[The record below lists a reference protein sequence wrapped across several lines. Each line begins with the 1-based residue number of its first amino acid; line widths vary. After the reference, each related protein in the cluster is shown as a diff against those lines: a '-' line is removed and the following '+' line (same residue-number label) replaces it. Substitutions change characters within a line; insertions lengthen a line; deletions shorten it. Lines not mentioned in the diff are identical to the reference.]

1 MFHGKK
7 VIDCHGHMS
16 TPPQFRAYAYNLI
29 ALRTPG
35 DELLLSEQQMKGPI
49 DRHLR
54 MLDSHNI
61 DIQMISPRPV
71 AMMHWES
78 PYLVEPWTRVT
89 NDIIN
94 QQTELWGDRFVG
106 IAQLPQSR
114 DRDSD
119 NCVAELERCANMG
132 FVGATVNPDPG
143 ADGLTPG
150 MNDSYWFALYE
161 SAEALDMTLVV
172 HPSISKD
179 PRFEILPHS
188 YQYNNVKE
196 EWLATLLLE
205 QSDVFARYP
214 KLRIVICHCGGALN
228 RFLYKGKPVDY
239 VKQSHGQDTIATDS
253 GEETGGSVGIAKK
266 AAPKKKKVDVTKNL
280 FFDTCCYD
288 PHFLGAV
295 IKQRGVDRMVFGTE
309 VPGSGSDIFNP
320 ETKAA
325 ADDVLA
331 LIDSY
336 DWLTTEDKIAIVHDN
351 PLRMFPRIA
360 KSRAM
365 LAAAAV

>member
-35 DELLLSEQQMKGPI
+35 DELLLTEAQMKGPI

-61 DIQMISPRPV
+61 DVQMISPRPV
-71 AMMHWES
+71 AMMQWES
-78 PYLVEPWTRVT
+78 PYLVGPWTKVT
-89 NDIIN
+89 NDVIA
-94 QQTELWGDRFVG
+94 QQCEIWSDRYVG

-114 DRDSD
+114 DCDTS
-119 NCVAELERCANMG
+119 NCVPELERTAEMG

-150 MNDSYWFALYE
+150 MNDEYWYPLYK
-161 SAEALDMTLVV
+161 SAEALEMTLVV

-179 PRFEILPHS
+179 PRFEILSHS
-188 YQYNNVKE
+188 YQFNNVKE

-205 QSDVFARYP
+205 QSDVFAKFP
-214 KLRIVICHCGGALN
+214 KLRIVICHCGGALS

-239 VKQSHGQDTIATDS
+239 VKQSHGQDTIATAS

-266 AAPKKKKVDVTKNL
+266 KEGAKKKVDVTKNL

-288 PHFLGAV
+288 PHFLSAV

-320 ETKAA
+320 ETGAA

-331 LIDSY
+331 LIDSF
-336 DWLTTEDKIAIVHDN
+336 DFLNTEDKIAIVHDN
-351 PLRMFPRIA
+351 PLRMFPLIT
-360 KSRAM
+360 KSRA
-365 LAAAAV
+365 LAAQAV

>member
-35 DELLLSEQQMKGPI
+35 DELLLTEAQMKAPI

-54 MLDSHNI
+54 MLDTHNI
-61 DIQMISPRPV
+61 DVQMISPRPV

-78 PYLVEPWTRVT
+78 PYLVAPWTKVT
-89 NDIIN
+89 NDVIA
-94 QQTELWGDRFVG
+94 QQCEIWSDRFVG

-114 DRDSD
+114 DRDSE
-119 NCVAELERCANMG
+119 NCVEELERCAAMG

-150 MNDSYWFALYE
+150 MNDPYWYALYK
-161 SAEALDMTLVV
+161 SAEALEMTLVV

-179 PRFEILPHS
+179 PRFEILAHS
-188 YQYNNVKE
+188 YQFNNVKE

-205 QSDVFARYP
+205 QSDVFAKFP
-214 KLRIVICHCGGALN
+214 KLRIVICHCGGALD
-228 RFLYKGKPVDY
+228 RFLKKGKPVDE
-239 VKQSHGQDTIATDS
+239 VKQAHGVDTIATAS

-266 AAPKKKKVDVTKNL
+266 PDNGKKKKLDVTNNL

-288 PHFLGAV
+288 PHFLSAV
-295 IKQRGVDRMVFGTE
+295 IKQRGVSRMVLGTE

-320 ETKAA
+320 ETGAA
-325 ADDVLA
+325 ADDVVA
-331 LIDSY
+331 LIDSF
-336 DWLTTEDKIAIVHDN
+336 DFLTAEDKLAIVHDN
-351 PLRMFPRIA
+351 PLRMFPLIA
-360 KSRAM
+360 KSRA
-365 LAAAAV
+365 LARAAV

>member
-1 MFHGKK
+1 MFQGKK

-16 TPPQFRAYAYNLI
+16 TPPQFRAFAYNLI

-35 DELLLSEQQMKGPI
+35 DELVLTEAQLKAPI
-49 DRHLR
+49 ERHLR
-54 MLDSHNI
+54 MLDTHNI
-61 DIQMISPRPV
+61 DVQMISPRPV

-78 PYLVEPWTRVT
+78 PYLVKSWTQIT
-89 NDIIN
+89 NDVIA
-94 QQTELWGDRFVG
+94 QQCEAWGDRFVG
-106 IAQLPQSR
+106 IAQLPQNR
-114 DRDSD
+114 DLDSA
-119 NCVAELERCANMG
+119 NCVEELERCAGLG

-150 MNDSYWFALYE
+150 MNDKYWYALYK
-161 SAEALDMTLVV
+161 SAETLDMTLVV

-179 PRFEILPHS
+179 PRIEIISHS
-188 YQYNNVKE
+188 YQFNNVKE

-205 QSDVFARYP
+205 QSDVFAKFP

-228 RFLYKGKPVDY
+228 RFLTKGKPVDA
-239 VKQSHGQDTIATDS
+239 VKQAHGQDTIALAS
-253 GEETGGSVGIAKK
+253 GEETGGSVGIAKR
-266 AAPKKKKVDVTKNL
+266 AGPRKKLDVSNNL

-309 VPGSGSDIFNP
+309 VPGSGSDILNP
-320 ETKAA
+320 ETGAA

-331 LIDSY
+331 LIDSF
-336 DWLTTEDKIAIVHDN
+336 DFLTTADKVAIVHDN
-351 PLRMFPRIA
+351 PLRMFPLLTKTKA
-360 KSRAM
+360 
-365 LAAAAV
+365 LAGQAV

>member
-1 MFHGKK
+1 MFHGKT

-16 TPPQFRAYAYNLI
+16 TPPPFRAYAYNLI

-35 DELLLSEQQMKGPI
+35 DELLLTEAQMKGPI

-54 MLDSHNI
+54 MLDTHNI
-61 DIQMISPRPV
+61 DVQMISPRPV

-78 PYLVEPWTRVT
+78 PYLVEAWTRVT
-89 NDIIN
+89 NDVIK
-94 QQTELWGDRFVG
+94 QQCDIWTDRFVG

-114 DRDSD
+114 DRDTE
-119 NCVAELERCANMG
+119 NCVAELERCAEMG

-150 MNDSYWFALYE
+150 MNDAYWFALYK

-179 PRFEILPHS
+179 PRYEILPHS

-205 QSDVFARYP
+205 QSDVFDRFP
-214 KLRIVICHCGGALN
+214 KLRIVVCHCGGALN
-228 RFLYKGKPVDY
+228 RFIFKGKPVDY
-239 VKQSHGQDTIATDS
+239 VKQAHGENVIVTDS

-266 AAPKKKKVDVTKNL
+266 PANGKKKKVDASNNL

-288 PHFLGAV
+288 PHFLSAV

-309 VPGSGSDIFNP
+309 VPGSGSDLFNP
-320 ETKAA
+320 ETNAA

-331 LIDSY
+331 LIDSF
-336 DWLTTEDKIAIVHDN
+336 DFLNTDDKLAIVHAN
-351 PLRMFPRIA
+351 PLRMFPLIA
-360 KSRAM
+360 KTKA
-365 LAAAAV
+365 LAGQPA